1 MTKEWDLKELV
12 NTADKKK
19 AIIVDID
26 GTLALMN
33 GKRTPF
39 EWEKVYE
46 DDVNEWVLGL
56 IKPFIACHDVK
67 LILLSGRSDICRAK
81 TMKWLREKCWL
92 DTKKSDDPDVILL
105 MRPQEQL
112 YEKDAKIKF
121 EIYYNHIKPFYDVLF
136 VIDDRKQVVDMWRNV
151 AGLPVAQV
159 AEGNF

>member
-1 MTKEWDLKELV
+1 MTKEEWDLEGLV
-12 NTADKKK
+12 NTADKQK

-39 EWEKVYE
+39 EWDKVYE
-46 DDVNEWVLGL
+46 DDPNLWVISIVKAYLHGN
-56 IKPFIACHDVK
+56 DVK
-67 LILLSGRSDICRAK
+67 LILLSGRSNECREQ
-81 TMKWLREKCWL
+81 TEKWLRDKCFMDRADYEYDL
-92 DTKKSDDPDVILL
+92 F

>member
-1 MTKEWDLKELV
+1 MTKEWDLEELV
-12 NTADKKK
+12 DTADKKK

-39 EWEKVYE
+39 EWDKVYE
-46 DDVNEWVLGL
+46 DDPNLWVISIVKAYLYGN
-56 IKPFIACHDVK
+56 DVK
-67 LILLSGRSDICRAK
+67 LILLSGRSDECREQ
-81 TMKWLREKCWL
+81 TIKWLDEKAF
-92 DTKKSDDPDVILL
+92 ILCNDFKL
-105 MRPQEQL
+105 FMRPQEQL

>member
-1 MTKEWDLKELV
+1 MTKEEWDLKGLV

-39 EWEKVYE
+39 EWDKVYE
-46 DDVNEWVLGL
+46 DDVNEWVLHL
-56 IKPFIACHDVK
+56 VKSYKLHNDNIK
-67 LILLSGRSDICRAK
+67 LILLSGRSEECREQ
-81 TMKWLREKCWL
+81 TTKWLGDKCYL
-92 DTKKSDDPDVILL
+92 NRSDYEYDLF